1 MQSKSIGTLLL
12 LLVVST
18 TVTAQWTRIAQ
29 PVTRDFLKVSFIDST
44 TGWACGREGII
55 YRTTNGGV
63 SWTAQ
68 NSTLTTDINAIF
80 MTDARHGYALSW
92 IYYQNDTTFHGSKI
106 LKTVN
111 SGDTWVAT
119 EFPITGKY
127 FHAITFFDSL
137 NGWIGGEEGA
147 IFKTSDGGT
156 TWIQANVD
164 SSFHMNFSVLNITF
178 YSKQYGYAMGGAL
191 DFAGVIW
198 RTTNGGER
206 WTAFGISPEPV
217 YEVYYVDS
225 LHVIG
230 IAGDFDFGASMVRSY
245 DGGNRWEWIYLEH
258 FGQPKAMS
266 WRTHKEAWV
275 PIGNQLMFTH
285 DTAYTW
291 QVTEPFGWRTF
302 YDLVFTDSSTG
313 YAVTDSGFVYKYSN
327 RPTSVDQPGEPSVP
341 AATRLH
347 PNYPNPFNPS
357 TTISY
362 TLGTA
367 GPIDLGVYDVL
378 GRRIAT
384 IAQGEK
390 VRGTH
395 LASWNASSFPSG
407 VYFLRLTAGKYTEV
421 KKMLLAR

>member
-1 MQSKSIGTLLL
+1 MRMKFTVVL
-12 LLVVST
+12 LLVLAATDAVRT
-18 TVTAQWTRIAQ
+18 QWHRIAQ
-29 PVTRDFLKVSFIDST
+29 PTTRDFLRVSFIDST
-44 TGWACGREGII
+44 SGWACGREGII
-55 YRTTNGGV
+55 YRTTDGGV
-63 SWTAQ
+63 NWTEQ
-68 NSTLTTDINAIF
+68 NSNVTSDINAIF

-92 IYYQNDTTFHGSKI
+92 IYYQDDTTFHGSKVI
-106 LKTVN
+106 KTTNGGN
-111 SGDTWVAT
+111 SWVAA
-119 EFPITGKY
+119 EFPIKGKY

-137 NGWIGGEEGA
+137 NGWIGGEEGS
-147 IFKTSDGGT
+147 IFKTSDGGLS
-156 TWIQANVD
+156 WEQAAVD

-217 YEVYYVDS
+217 YEVHYVDS
-225 LHVIG
+225 MHVIG

-266 WRTHKEAWV
+266 WRTYKEAWV
-275 PIGNQLMFTH
+275 PIGNQLMYTY

-302 YDLVFTDSSTG
+302 FDLVFTDSSTG
-313 YAVTDSGFVYKYSN
+313 YAVTDSGFIYKYSN
-327 RPTSVDQPGEPSVP
+327 NVTSVEHASEQSSPLAS
-341 AATRLH
+341 RLH

-362 TLGTA
+362 VVGNE
-367 GPIDLGVYDVL
+367 GVIDLGVYDVL

-384 IAQGEK
+384 IAQGPRG
-390 VRGTH
+390 RGTY
-395 LASWNASSFPSG
+395 LTSWNASAFSSG
-407 VYFLRLTAGKYTEV
+407 VYFLRFTAGKYTEV